1 MRAVPRFARPWLALW
16 LALHAAPA
24 VAFELFDGALQ
35 LHGYSEVQ
43 LRTVSDGFRGDRW
56 FFSQWAN
63 VVDLEVEW
71 DVAKDGWGP
80 FDSVSAFARGEL
92 RFDCV
97 WSQACGL
104 SRTTTIFG
112 DRGNRAPANLANG
125 VTSGYTGVV
134 PTGDSHRI
142 QNPNGNLVRFYE
154 APPLDGLTKLGAN
167 NLEGTFRPVLDTLIT
182 TKQLGGSLGPITLPQ
197 GPWPPEVKIR
207 SIGALASV
215 QNITSPRPPQPTL
228 PYRPPVPNE
237 NLGTQQAHG
246 LYAPSQA
253 LLREMD
259 EYRGFDQNFT
269 QNQLQWNHGA
279 SQGQTRELKELYVD
293 LELLDGA
300 LFLRLGKQNIVW
312 GKTELF
318 RTTDQFNPQ
327 DLALSSLPS
336 LEESRIPLWA
346 ARAIYSLYDV
356 GPLED
361 FRIEVAAN
369 LDGYQPIDFGKC
381 GEPYTIFL
389 VCAKSFGLF
398 GHGLVGAGIA
408 GEKRPWNWWEDV
420 SGLELG
426 ARVEFRWERF
436 SFAITDFWGYS
447 DVPTADT
454 FNTYER
460 KVDPVTGA
468 PLDVNGNPLTPAT
481 ALALHPANRQL
492 FDVFCSATVGI
503 AGNVIPALAGN
514 CILDLLNSPVP
525 IALGLTPAAALGSV
539 FAGAPLQG
547 NFILRVL
554 SDPTLAKYPS
564 GTSFSLVTLNAD
576 PGDGPGGGPL
586 PLFSLSRVL
595 TTQQEALLGCGP
607 LYGTNCD
614 DQGIDVFNAE
624 ASAMLQAFPQFEPGG
639 PIATRTVNGQLVQ
652 LPGSRGPGDPGYD
665 PMIDGCT
672 GTTDAQGKPIAA
684 CLLSNG
690 GAGAFPIRSPLTGQ
704 RYADEL
710 GGFSWNFMMLLYSL
724 GTIREAQSE
733 CSSAPFLQ
741 NRVPTAAELLRCQFV
756 QGIFSVAG
764 TQRPEV
770 QAGGNGRYG
779 RRDFLWSSGGEIQ
792 LFYQKRNVLGFATD
806 FAEDTTKTN
815 WSLEFT
821 WFANEAFANTTS
833 DRGYSNM
840 DSLNLT
846 ISVDRPTFVHFLN
859 ASRTIF
865 YNMQWFVR
873 YLPEY
878 QGLGTYTTNG
888 PFSLLGTFSVFTGY
902 FQDRL
907 LPGLT
912 VLYDVQSQSGGV
924 LGQVTYRFSEVFSA
938 TFGVANF
945 FGTPANGRIPLRQA
959 LLGNNGGDFMQRTR
973 FEGLSAIAERDEV
986 YLTLRYTF

>member
-1 MRAVPRFARPWLALW
+1 MRTVSKFARLW
-16 LALHAAPA
+16 LAIVIALSAAPA
-24 VAFELFDGALQ
+24 AAFEFFEGALQ
-35 LHGYSEVQ
+35 VHGYVEEQ
-43 LRTVSDGFRGDRW
+43 LRMISDGFRSDRW
-56 FFSQWAN
+56 FFSQWAS
-63 VVDLEVEW
+63 VAAVEVDW
-71 DVAKDGWGP
+71 DIAKDGWGP

-104 SRTTTIFG
+104 SRSTTIFG

-125 VTSGYTGVV
+125 TTSGYTGVSS
-134 PTGDSHRI
+134 TGETERI
-142 QNPNGNLVRFYE
+142 QNTNGNLVRFYQ

-167 NLEGTFRPVLDTLIT
+167 NLEGTFRPVLDALIS
-182 TKQLGGSLGPITLPQ
+182 TKRLDGSLGPTLLPL
-197 GPWPPEVKIR
+197 GPWPPELKIR
-207 SIGALASV
+207 SIGALMTV
-215 QNITSPRPPQPTL
+215 PNLTGPRPPQPTL
-228 PYRPPVPNE
+228 PLRPAVPNVD
-237 NLGTQQAHG
+237 LGMKEAHG
-246 LYAPSQA
+246 LYAPSRA

-259 EYRGFDQNFT
+259 TYHSADQNFT

-279 SQGQTRELKELYVD
+279 SQGQTRELKELYLD
-293 LELLDGA
+293 IEMLEGA

-346 ARAIYSLYDV
+346 VRAIYSLYDV

-398 GHGLVGAGIA
+398 GHGLVGTGIA
-408 GEKRPWNWWEDV
+408 GEQRPPNWWENV

-426 ARVEFRWERF
+426 ARIEFRWERF

-447 DVPTADT
+447 DFPTTDY
-454 FNTYER
+454 FNAYER
-460 KVDPVTGA
+460 KVDPATGA
-468 PLDVNGNPLTPAT
+468 PLDVDGNPLTPAT
-481 ALALHPANRQL
+481 ALTLHPANRQL

-503 AGNVIPALAGN
+503 AGNVIPALAQN
-514 CILDLLNSPVP
+514 CILDLLNSPTTIV
-525 IALGLTPAAALGSV
+525 LNFTPASAMGFV
-539 FAGAPLQG
+539 FAGAPGLG
-547 NFILRVL
+547 NFVL
-554 SDPTLAKYPS
+554 SQLTGLPAITNF
-564 GTSFSLVTLNAD
+564 GLVGLNAD
-576 PGDGPGGGPL
+576 PGDGPGAGPL
-586 PLFSLSRVL
+586 PGSSLSRVL
-595 TTQQEALLGCGP
+595 TSQQEALLGCGA

-614 DQGIDVFNAE
+614 VQGIDAFNAE
-624 ASAMLQAFPQFEPGG
+624 ASAVLQAFPQFEPGG
-639 PIATRTVNGQLVQ
+639 PVATRFVDGQLVK

-665 PMIDGCT
+665 PLVDGCT
-672 GTTDAQGKPIAA
+672 GTSDAQGNPIAP

-690 GAGAFPIRSPLTGQ
+690 GAGATTLQSPLSGQ
-704 RYADEL
+704 RYANEL
-710 GGFSWNFMMLLYSL
+710 GAFSWNFMMLLYSL

-733 CSSAPFLQ
+733 CSSAPFAQHRL
-741 NRVPTAAELLRCQFV
+741 PTTAELLRCQFI
-756 QGIFSVAG
+756 QGIFAVAG
-764 TQRPEV
+764 TQRPEI

-779 RRDFLWSSGGEIQ
+779 RRDFLWSSGAEIQ

-806 FAEDTTKTN
+806 FAEDVSKTN

-821 WFANEAFANTTS
+821 WFANEAFTNTRAT
-833 DRGYSNM
+833 RGYSNG

-878 QGLGTYTTNG
+878 QGLGTLTTNG
-888 PFSLLGTFSVFTGY
+888 PFSFLGTFSVFTGY

-912 VLYDVQSQSGGV
+912 AIYDVQSQSGGV

-938 TFGVANF
+938 TFGVASF
-945 FGTPANGRIPLRQA
+945 FGTPAEGRIPVRQA